1 MNEQDKIQGKQF
13 IEVEVD
19 NLSEKEFKI
28 MVVKISEKKW
38 RQGLRRC
45 KECLTKI

>member
-13 IEVEVD
+13 IEVEID

-28 MVVKISEKKW
+28 MVVKISEKNGG
-38 RQGLRRC
+38 RD
-45 KECLTKI
+45 

>member
-13 IEVEVD
+13 IEVD

-28 MVVKISEKKW
+28 MVVKISEKKNGGRDW
-38 RQGLRRC
+38 EDARNV
-45 KECLTKI
+45 